1 MIKAAI
7 EAALILTAIC
17 VAYYAVGVGRA
28 NELERVAPDT
38 FVVKFGGPR
47 TYATPP
53 GTTCETVRSYYA
65 MLGGMAGIKLYAK
78 QHNMTI
84 TPTQQRQALACLRK
98 S

>member
-1 MIKAAI
+1 MIKSAI
-7 EAALILTAIC
+7 EAGLILVAIC
-17 VAYYAVGVGRA
+17 VLYLAVGHAG
-28 NELERVAPDT
+28 ELQRVAPDI

-65 MLGGMAGIKLYAK
+65 MLGGMEGIKLYAK